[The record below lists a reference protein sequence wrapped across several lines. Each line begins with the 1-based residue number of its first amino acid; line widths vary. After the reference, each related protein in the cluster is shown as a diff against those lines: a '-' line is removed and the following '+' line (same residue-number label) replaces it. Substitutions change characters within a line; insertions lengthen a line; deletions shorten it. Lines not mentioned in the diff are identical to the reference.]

1 MKIQKTENWLKG
13 RSPCFADP
21 KRQINPPLV
30 LSIGMQLLLF
40 FFPGAYLPSMHFFKF
55 RQYKNIPCT
64 NSRLPGQQE
73 VGEEKQTEPMSQSL
87 STGQRGL
94 EQRAKSWLP
103 MTTVTSQPPQRASV
117 LSLESS
123 REVPAAWREWLCFS
137 DTMEFLLSQFY
148 WEIIYTHQCM
158 NLRQTAWW
166 FGLNIPW
173 SDCHNRFSQHPS
185 SCMDPIKRKEKQEK
199 HFLLVM
205 RILRLYLFLF
215 VIL

>member
-1 MKIQKTENWLKG
+1 
-13 RSPCFADP
+13 
-21 KRQINPPLV
+21 
-30 LSIGMQLLLF
+30 
-40 FFPGAYLPSMHFFKF
+40 
-55 RQYKNIPCT
+55 
-64 NSRLPGQQE
+64 
-73 VGEEKQTEPMSQSL
+73 MSQSL

-137 DTMEFLLSQFY
+137 DTMEFLLSQCY

-158 NLRQTAWW
+158 SLRQTAWW

-185 SCMDPIKRKEKQEK
+185 SCMESIFSLWWE
-199 HFLLVM
+199 FLGYICFYLSFFSLSVVSVLQPHGLYNPPVSSVHGISQV
-205 RILRLYLFLF
+205 RILKWVSLPYSRGISQPRDLTRVSCKSPALQTYSLL
-215 VIL
+215 LNYQGSPC